1 MNEHRTVTNIA
12 VCKNNIMVL
21 VSRLVGWLDSGAPTP
36 IIQHHSLIL
45 PLSGPELNQGE
56 HDGGLCSLQL
66 CIMSYRHSSLVV
78 ALNKRLCLIH

>member
-12 VCKNNIMVL
+12 VCKNNVMIL

-36 IIQHHSLIL
+36 MIRHHSLIL

-56 HDGGLCSLQL
+56 HDGGLCNCVL
-66 CIMSYRHSSLVV
+66 CHIGT
-78 ALNKRLCLIH
+78 APCLWY